1 MYLDTEKYDQTVIFQ
16 PHCKPKCARSQAK
29 ISQYFANYSFKKLET
44 SALHIKKKYMF
55 RAIQKTRPSRCDTL
69 SRGCLKIC

>member
-44 SALHIKKKYMF
+44 SALHLKKSMCLGQSKKQGL
-55 RAIQKTRPSRCDTL
+55 AIL
-69 SRGCLKIC
+69 